1 MRQKSCHYVAAFTFT
16 TYLTC
21 LETFRWHSSFNI
33 SFFLSVGLLSTKNK
47 REITDKQSLSLIKQT
62 LNDELTNLGSIS
74 TRSVNRDERF
84 FSHLKF

>member
-47 REITDKQSLSLIKQT
+47 REKTHKQSSSLIKWIVY
-62 LNDELTNLGSIS
+62 DEITNLGSIS
-74 TRSVNRDERF
+74 TRSVNRDERC
-84 FSHLKF
+84 FSLLKF